1 MKKKSPMSEVD
12 LFEDFIFTD
21 RLTKQLKLL
30 VEKPEILRLRP
41 ILCFYG
47 FPGVGKTSFGK
58 RMLDHF
64 CGDYQHLP
72 MNERSLTNDFIEEM
86 IKPLVRSSSFFGD
99 QKLFPRGI
107 FLDEFHNL
115 RDRDQERFKVVFDE
129 LEEKN
134 KTLVIVGL
142 NTTKTK
148 GLSKCVTKPIYS
160 RLYPIDFNVRNE
172 QDEINEVV
180 EKVTNRYPL
189 LSTIRIRGLIPDMRK
204 ITKEGVMSELIN
216 NEVTV

>member
-1 MKKKSPMSEVD
+1 MSEVG

-58 RMLDHF
+58 KLMSHF
-64 CGDYQHLP
+64 CDDYQYFP
-72 MNERSLTNDFIEEM
+72 MNERSLRNNFIEEN
-86 IKPLVRSSSFFGD
+86 IKPLYRTMSLFD
-99 QKLFPRGI
+99 QGETLFPRGI

-115 RDRDQERFKVVFDE
+115 TPKDQDKFKVVFDDM
-129 LEEKN
+129 KTRQD
-134 KTLVIVGL
+134 TLVIVCL
-142 NTTKTK
+142 NTTGRRT
-148 GLSKCVTKPIYS
+148 LSKCVTQPILS
-160 RLYPIDFNVRNE
+160 RLYPINFNVRDEEN
-172 QDEINEVV
+172 EINEVV
-180 EKVTNRYPL
+180 KKVMNRYPL
-189 LSTIRIRGLIPDMRK
+189 LSTIQVRGLIPDMRK
-204 ITKEGVMSELIN
+204 ITDEGLMSELMN